1 MSVKSDRVLQEI
13 GKNWPYLVIILVPIV
28 FCPVAIVINNAIG
41 YTAYSILIM
50 ASYWMTECIP
60 LAATSLLPIFLFPVF
75 GVMQSKDVC
84 SKYLTETNAVLI
96 GGLMVAAAV
105 EHWNLHKRMALR
117 VLMLVGAKPR
127 WLMFGFMITTA
138 FLSMWISNTATTA
151 MMIPIAQAV
160 LDELQ
165 DAPDVTSDHKDDD
178 AKRDGVE
185 PRKTEYSEI
194 QLMDICTSDV
204 DDSSHESGVV
214 DDDFSMVIA
223 PPRPDPEA
231 DDQADWSKSISS
243 RESDVVDDDLSMVI
257 APPRPDHEADEAD
270 RSKSKNEYRL
280 LCKAITLC
288 IPYAATIGGTATL
301 TGTGPNLVISTQVHT
316 LYGPEAGLNFG
327 TWMMYAFPGMVVCL
341 LLCWIWLQIMYL
353 DCCCLQR
360 TSKNIGNAQEERAKA
375 VIRKSYAELGPMSLA
390 EWAILFHF
398 VVLVLLWLTR
408 DPKFVSGWSVAF
420 EDGYV
425 TDATSVMFVSLLLFM
440 FSSRLPY
447 FCSRQGRNDPS
458 VKPSRITP
466 ILTWPVVHEK
476 MAWNVVLLLGGG
488 AAMAEACKVSG
499 LSAWLGSQLTVFGG
513 LPPAAMALVIST
525 IVAIFTEITSN
536 TTTATIF
543 IPIFAELST
552 SLGRNPL
559 YMMLPAGIACSF
571 AFMLPVATP
580 PNSIAFAHGQLSVM
594 DMAKAGLMMNIV
606 CVLVSNLSLNTLGV
620 WVFDVNTF
628 PDWANGTTLQ
638 A

>member
-1 MSVKSDRVLQEI
+1 MSMKSNRVLQEI

-28 FCPVAIVINNAIG
+28 FSPVAIVFNNAIG

-50 ASYWMTECIP
+50 AAYWMTECIP

-84 SKYLTETNAVLI
+84 SKYLTDTNTVFI

-105 EHWNLHKRMALR
+105 EHWNLHKRIALR

-138 FLSMWISNTATTA
+138 FLSMWMSNTATTA

-165 DAPDVTSDHKDDD
+165 DEPGVAGDHKDDD
-178 AKRDGVE
+178 AMRDGVE
-185 PRKTEYSEI
+185 KREFLAHNSPVHLTRFNPR
-194 QLMDICTSDV
+194 
-204 DDSSHESGVV
+204 G
-214 DDDFSMVIA
+214 A
-223 PPRPDPEA
+223 G
-231 DDQADWSKSISS
+231 
-243 RESDVVDDDLSMVI
+243 VVDDDLSMVI
-257 APPRPDHEADEAD
+257 APPQPDPEADDSD
-270 RSKSKNEYRL
+270 RSKSKNGYRL

-288 IPYAATIGGTATL
+288 IPYAANIGGTATL
-301 TGTGPNLVISTQVHT
+301 TGTGPNLVISTQVDR

-341 LLCWIWLQIMYL
+341 LLCWVWLQIMYL

-360 TSKNIGNAQEERAKA
+360 TNKNIGKAQEERAKA
-375 VIRKSYAELGPMSLA
+375 VIRKSYAELGPMSFA

-408 DPKFVSGWSVAF
+408 DPKFVSGWSIAF

-425 TDATSVMFVSLLLFM
+425 TDATSVIFVSLLLFM
-440 FSSRLPY
+440 FPSRLPY

-466 ILTWPVVHEK
+466 ILTWPVIHEK

-488 AAMAEACKVSG
+488 AALAEACKVSG
-499 LSAWLGSQLTVFGG
+499 LSAWLGSQFTVFGG
-513 LPPAAMALVIST
+513 LPPVAMALIIST

-536 TTTATIF
+536 TATATIF
-543 IPIFAELST
+543 LPIFAELST
-552 SLGRNPL
+552 SLGMNPL
-559 YMMLPAGIACSF
+559 YMMLPAAIACSF

-580 PNSIAFAHGQLSVM
+580 PNAIAFAHGQLSVM
-594 DMAKAGLMMNIV
+594 DMAKAGLMMNIA

-620 WVFDVNTF
+620 WVFNVNTF

-638 A
+638 S